1 MELIDS
7 ISTIKG
13 VGSQRTQIFNEFG
26 IQCIKDIL
34 YYFPR
39 RYLDRTTLSLIKE
52 LKKGDK
58 VTLIAKI
65 ETFGAKRIRRGK
77 MFQVIVSDGTGLL
90 TLNWFNGVRYVK
102 NQFKVGDKIA
112 INGKVE
118 WYNGFSIT
126 HPEFERLMEDEDPIE
141 TGTVVPVYPLT
152 QDLKSAGLNQRS
164 IRRMLK
170 NIFSELEIIPEI
182 MPESILRDNDL
193 ISFDQALRNIHF
205 SSDLTELRSATKRLK
220 FDEHFFL
227 QILLALRKK
236 SILKLGA
243 KRLIDIG
250 PYFRPISETLE
261 FNLTKAQKRVIQDVH
276 LDMKNDYPMNRLVQG
291 DVGCGKTIVAILI
304 SSIAV
309 GNNVQVAIMAPTEIL
324 ARQHFHSFEE
334 QLNKAKITC
343 ALLIGKM
350 RKAERAKIISGLK
363 NGEISIV
370 VGTHALIQKDVHFH
384 KLGLVIIDEQ
394 HRFGVNQRSS
404 LLEKGDNPHSM
415 AMTATPIPRTLAITY
430 HGDMDISIIDELP
443 SNRLPIVT
451 KVVDP
456 KRLNKVYK
464 FMRDEVSK
472 GRQCIVVYP
481 LIEESEKSDLA
492 AAVEAYAELSKIQ
505 FSNLNVGLIHGKMKA
520 EEKDDVIKNFETN
533 QIHILISTTV
543 VEVGIDIPNATVML
557 VEHAERFGLTQLHQ
571 LRGRVGRGENK
582 SYCILVRRNIT
593 HTSKNRLLVME
604 KTNDGFVIADED
616 LKLRGPGEFFGLRQ
630 SGFLQFKIADMV
642 LDGPLLRQARSSAF
656 DLIAQDENLTNNS
669 NKRLREWFISDYHQ
683 YLDTIKLSR

>member
-39 RYLDRTTLSLIKE
+39 RYLDRTTLTSIKE
-52 LKKGDK
+52 LKKGDN
-58 VTLIAKI
+58 VTLIAQI

-102 NQFKVGDKIA
+102 NQFKVGEKIA

-126 HPEFERLMEDEDPIE
+126 HPEFERLMDDEDPIE

-182 MPESILRDNDL
+182 MPESILRENDL
-193 ISFDQALRNIHF
+193 IPLDQALRNIHF

-350 RKAERAKIISGLK
+350 RKAERVKIISGLK

-492 AAVEAYAELSKIQ
+492 AAVEASAELSKIQ
-505 FSNLNVGLIHGKMKA
+505 FSNFNVGLIHGKMKA

-642 LDGPLLRQARSSAF
+642 LDGSLLRQARSSAF
-656 DLIAQDENLTNNS
+656 DLIVQDGNLTDSS

>member
-1 MELIDS
+1 MDLIDS
-7 ISTIKG
+7 ISKIKG
-13 VGSQRTQIFNEFG
+13 VGSQRTRIFNEFG

-39 RYLDRTTLSLIKE
+39 RYLDRTILSSISD
-52 LKKGDK
+52 LKKGNN
-58 VTLIAKI
+58 VTLIAQV
-65 ETFGAKRIRRGK
+65 ETFGEKRIRRGK

-126 HPEFERLMEDEDPIE
+126 HPEFERLMDDEDPIQ
-141 TGTVVPVYPLT
+141 TGAVIPVYPLT
-152 QDLKSAGLNQRS
+152 QDLRTAGLNQRS
-164 IRRMLK
+164 IRKILK
-170 NIFSELEIIPEI
+170 NILSELETIPEI
-182 MPESILRDNDL
+182 MPESILRENDL
-193 ISFDQALRNIHF
+193 ISLDQALRNIHF
-205 SSDLTELRSATKRLK
+205 SNDLTELRSATKRLK

-227 QILLALRKK
+227 QMFLALRKK
-236 SILKLGA
+236 TTLALSS
-243 KRLIDIG
+243 KRLIDVG
-250 PYFRPISETLE
+250 PYFRPISETLDFE
-261 FNLTKAQKRVIQDVH
+261 LTKAQKKVIQDVH
-276 LDMKNDYPMNRLVQG
+276 LDMKNNHPMNRLVQG

-324 ARQHFHSFEE
+324 ARQHFHTFKE
-334 QLNKAKITC
+334 QLNKVNITC

-350 RKAERAKIISGLK
+350 RKGDRDKVISGLRMGK
-363 NGEISIV
+363 ISIV
-370 VGTHALIQKDVHFH
+370 VGTHALIQNDVVFH
-384 KLGLVIIDEQ
+384 ELGLVIIDEQ

-404 LLEKGDNPHSM
+404 LLEKGENPHSM

-443 SNRLPIVT
+443 LNRIPIIT
-451 KVVDP
+451 KIVDP
-456 KRLNKVYK
+456 QRLNKVYK

-481 LIEESEKSDLA
+481 LVEESEKLDLS
-492 AAVEAYAELSKIQ
+492 AAVEAYDELSKIQ
-505 FSNLNVGLIHGKMKA
+505 FSNLNVGLVHGKMKA
-520 EEKDDVIKNFETN
+520 EEKDDIIKNFEN
-533 QIHILISTTV
+533 NKIHILVSTTV
-543 VEVGIDIPNATVML
+543 IEVGIDIPNATVML
-557 VEHAERFGLTQLHQ
+557 IEHAERFGLTQLHQ
-571 LRGRVGRGENK
+571 LRGRVGRGINK

-593 HTSKNRLLVME
+593 DTSKNRLSVME

-630 SGFLQFKIADMV
+630 SGFFQFKIADMV
-642 LDGPLLRQARSSAF
+642 QDGSLLRQARLSAF
-656 DLIAQDENLTNNS
+656 DLIVQDQKLTNDS
-669 NKRLREWFISDYHQ
+669 NKKLREWFISDYDQ